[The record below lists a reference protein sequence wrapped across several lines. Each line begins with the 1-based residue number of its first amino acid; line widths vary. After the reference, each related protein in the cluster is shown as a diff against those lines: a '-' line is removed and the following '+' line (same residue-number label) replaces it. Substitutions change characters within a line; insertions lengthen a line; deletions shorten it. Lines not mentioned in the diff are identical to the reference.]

1 MHPVSIGST
10 VNMGNAS
17 SMGNTLRASRKGN
30 PLDSFPELCWRGR
43 RKAGGV
49 RNWLPKLRLMSQPLE
64 HCSESLC
71 PHPWLEQCQQ
81 YLLSLDKGR
90 REDEPFQPFL
100 GTAQR
105 SASADE
111 HWMRPWILSHTQRV
125 AQALL
130 TSSPN

>member
-1 MHPVSIGST
+1 
-10 VNMGNAS
+10 MGNAS
-17 SMGNTLRASRKGN
+17 SMGNASGMGNTSRDSRKEK
-30 PLDSFPELCWRGR
+30 PLDSFPPEVCWRGHG
-43 RKAGGV
+43 KAGGV

-81 YLLSLDKGR
+81 CLLSLDKGR

-105 SASADE
+105 SAS
-111 HWMRPWILSHTQRV
+111 MNTG
-125 AQALL
+125 
-130 TSSPN
+130 